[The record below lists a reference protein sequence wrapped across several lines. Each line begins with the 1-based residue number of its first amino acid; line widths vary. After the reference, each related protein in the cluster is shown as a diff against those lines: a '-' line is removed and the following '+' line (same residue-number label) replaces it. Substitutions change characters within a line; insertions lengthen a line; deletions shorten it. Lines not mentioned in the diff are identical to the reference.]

1 MAIDFQ
7 KMFEDELAKSS
18 AGYDEQIKGYET
30 SRDAEQKA
38 LDDLKAASIK
48 KLEDSTYRE
57 TRRLFGAARFA

>member
-48 KLEDSTYRE
+48 KLEDSTYQAKRD
-57 TRRLFGAARFA
+57 A